1 MLLHKVSK
9 IFFTVLLCLTTV
21 TSCSLSQNEN
31 KLSDKPLTT
40 VCQDF
45 LRKLSTPPETI
56 EFISC
61 EQDVS
66 SYLRPFVAKYR
77 VSGKDAKEVEYFLI
91 SSFKMAPL
99 TYTCCGWEPATGSV
113 DYIDNKTNIHYLI
126 GMGVETLYSNQADWH
141 KIPYFTLTISSESL
155 EP

>member
-1 MLLHKVSK
+1 MFCHKVKK
-9 IFFTVLLCLTTV
+9 IFLTVLLCLTTV
-21 TSCSLSQNEN
+21 TSCSISQNEN
-31 KLSDKPLTT
+31 KFSDIPLAT

-45 LRKLSTPPETI
+45 LHELSTPPKSI
-56 EFISC
+56 VFISC
-61 EQDVS
+61 KQDES

-77 VSGKDAKEVEYFLI
+77 VLGKDAKEVERFLI

-141 KIPYFTLTISSESL
+141 KIPYFTLTISSDSL

>member
-1 MLLHKVSK
+1 MLLHKVRK
-9 IFFTVLLCLTTV
+9 IFLTVLLCITTV
-21 TSCSLSQNEN
+21 TSCSMSQNEN
-31 KLSDKPLTT
+31 KFFNKPLTT

-61 EQDVS
+61 EQDES

-113 DYIDNKTNIHYLI
+113 DYIDNKTNIHYSI
-126 GMGVETLYSNQADWH
+126 GMGVETRYSNQADWH
-141 KIPYFTLTISSESL
+141 KIPYFTLTISSDSL